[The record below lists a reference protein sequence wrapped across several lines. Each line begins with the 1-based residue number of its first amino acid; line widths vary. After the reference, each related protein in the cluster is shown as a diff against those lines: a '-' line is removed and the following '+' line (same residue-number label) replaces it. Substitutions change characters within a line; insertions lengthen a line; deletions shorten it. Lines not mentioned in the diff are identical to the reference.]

1 LSTLSF
7 YFLANFSYFI
17 IVLIEFV
24 LLLNTLLYF
33 LLIIEDKNLY
43 INNLIKKE
51 NKMSFFLRA
60 LEVAG
65 MQKAGITPEL
75 YTEMQKYGV
84 TNEDLKKYGGTAE
97 DVKKIIKMKKGEN
110 VKKQTKTLETQE
122 GFMCMAE
129 AMQILG
135 NKLTNMEDEEKLPQ
149 MAEEIK
155 KKIISFLKEHHDLD
169 EKNCELVLNNFIED
183 VDENV
188 MQILSVSQKETFS
201 ETVRYIKSLGHD
213 IFIGY
218 DTLIKHIISE

>member
-1 LSTLSF
+1 
-7 YFLANFSYFI
+7 
-17 IVLIEFV
+17 
-24 LLLNTLLYF
+24 
-33 LLIIEDKNLY
+33 
-43 INNLIKKE
+43 
-51 NKMSFFLRA
+51 MSFFLRA